1 MKQAK
6 VHLASVAFATIFGFT
21 FMFSKI
27 ALDYVM
33 PIGLIAYRFL
43 VAIVVFELLRRL
55 HVVKITFSLERFK
68 AVFWV
73 ALFQPVMYFLF
84 EINGLARVPS
94 GEAGMM
100 IALIPVIATVLSAF
114 ILKEKPRLLQVFF
127 IVLSVSGIVFIQA
140 SHVAGGVDFDAFG
153 YALMFGA
160 VVAAALFNIAS
171 RSASRNMKA
180 HEITYYMMLFG
191 AVVFNVLYVLMLMI
205 QGRVGDYVV
214 NLSQPELV
222 LPVLYLGILASILAF
237 FLVNFALSR
246 LEVHV
251 SSVYANLATVTA
263 VVAGAVF
270 LRETLYYYHFIGG
283 AMIIVGVYGT
293 ARLNRGT
300 RRFKQREPLK
310 EDYRT

>member
-21 FMFSKI
+21 FMFSKV
-27 ALDYVM
+27 ALDFVM

-43 VAIVVFELLRRL
+43 VAIVVFELLRRVR
-55 HVVKITFSLERFK
+55 VVKITFSVERFK

-100 IALIPVIATVLSAF
+100 IALIPVIATVLSAL
-114 ILKEKPRLLQVFF
+114 ILKEKPRALQVFF
-127 IVLSVSGIVFIQA
+127 ILLSVSGIVFIQV
-140 SHVAGGVDFDAFG
+140 SHAAGGVDFDGLG

-171 RSASRNMKA
+171 RSASRNMKT

-191 AVVFNVLYVLMLMI
+191 AVVFNVIYVTVLI
-205 QGRVGDYVV
+205 SQGRLGDYLGNLAQPQLVV
-214 NLSQPELV
+214 
-222 LPVLYLGILASILAF
+222 PVLYLGILASIVAF

-263 VVAGAVF
+263 VFAGAVF
-270 LRETLYYYHFIGG
+270 LREALYFYHIIGG
-283 AMIIVGVYGT
+283 AMIIIGVYGT

-300 RRFKQREPLK
+300 RRFRKAQPLK
-310 EDYRT
+310 EDYRV